1 MVLLGALSTGLV
13 AACAASDGVVSTG
26 DVAAAAVPGY
36 QTVVD
41 MPVPGGG
48 ASRWEYQVLDAQA
61 ERLYLADSGA
71 GRVVV
76 VDLAQE
82 RVAATVPG
90 IASAHGLAL
99 AAGPGRLYASVTA
112 KDEVAVIDLSSDRV
126 IARAAAG
133 SGPDSLAY
141 VSSSGRLFVS
151 DAGGTAVTV
160 IDVES
165 NLARSAVELGDGVGN
180 GQYDPW
186 SGWVLV
192 AAAGRHELVALDPS
206 SAAVVA
212 RYPLPGCDGAQ
223 GVQVDVSGQDRVF
236 VACEGNARLLGVDLH
251 TGAVSAPLEVGA
263 GPDILALDPTL
274 HRLYV
279 ASASGVLTVV
289 DTSRPDLAALARG
302 YVGPDAHSVAVDPNT
317 HLVYLPLAGVR
328 GRSVVRVLAPQ

>member
-1 MVLLGALSTGLV
+1 MVLLGSLLTGLI
-13 AACAASDGVVSTG
+13 AACAASDGVAPGG
-26 DVAAAAVPGY
+26 DVAAAVPGY

-41 MPVPGGG
+41 VPVPGA

-61 ERLYLADSGA
+61 ERLYLAESGA

-99 AAGPGRLYASVTA
+99 AAGVGRLYASATGT
-112 KDEVAVIDLSSDRV
+112 DEVVAIDLSSDRV
-126 IARAAAG
+126 VARAAAG
-133 SGPDSLAY
+133 SGPDALAY
-141 VSSSGRLFVS
+141 VSSRGRLFVS
-151 DAGGTAVTV
+151 DAGMEVTV
-160 IDVES
+160 IDVAS
-165 NLARSAVELGDGVGN
+165 NRPRSSVELGDGVGN

-192 AAAGRHELVALDPS
+192 AGRHELVAVDPA
-206 SAAVVA
+206 SAAIVA
-212 RYPLPGCDGAQ
+212 RYPLPGCEGAQ

-236 VACEGNARLLGVDLH
+236 VACEDNARLLAVDLH
-251 TGAVSAPLEVGA
+251 TGAVTAPLEVGG

-279 ASASGVLTVV
+279 ASASGVLTVI

-302 YVGPDAHSVAVDPNT
+302 YVGADAHSVAVDPNT
-317 HLVYLPLAGVR
+317 HLVYLPLANVGGHPVI
-328 GRSVVRVLAPQ
+328 RVLAPQ